1 MYRKPKRNGFT
12 LIELLVVIAIIAVL
26 VGLLL
31 PAVQK
36 VREAANRMQ
45 CANNLKQIGLGLQS
59 FHSTLNRFPSGYT
72 DRQRVVSNPTDLGY
86 GTGWATL
93 LLPYMEQ
100 ENLYKQ
106 INHSGPILDPVNQA
120 PIQTVIKSYLCPS
133 DNHSNPFIPAGITQP
148 IGPANYVAVFGTG
161 EVSEDPGRGDGVFY
175 RNSMTRMTDI
185 LDGTSNT
192 ICVGER
198 SSNLLKCT
206 WVGVIP
212 GAQSISPLH
221 PDEAEP
227 AHPLIMGHTGVWD
240 PNDPPHTPNSPLAH
254 VDDFWSRHSS
264 GVNFL
269 LCDGSVRIINNT
281 IRPESWAALGTK
293 AAGDIANLD

>member
-1 MYRKPKRNGFT
+1 MYRQPKRNGFT

-59 FHSTLNRFPSGYT
+59 YHSTLNRFPSGYT

-106 INHSGPILDPVNQA
+106 IKLF
-120 PIQTVIKSYLCPS
+120 L
-133 DNHSNPFIPAGITQP
+133 IT
-148 IGPANYVAVFGTG
+148 
-161 EVSEDPGRGDGVFY
+161 
-175 RNSMTRMTDI
+175 
-185 LDGTSNT
+185 
-192 ICVGER
+192 
-198 SSNLLKCT
+198 LK
-206 WVGVIP
+206 I
-212 GAQSISPLH
+212 
-221 PDEAEP
+221 
-227 AHPLIMGHTGVWD
+227 
-240 PNDPPHTPNSPLAH
+240 
-254 VDDFWSRHSS
+254 F
-264 GVNFL
+264 
-269 LCDGSVRIINNT
+269 
-281 IRPESWAALGTK
+281 
-293 AAGDIANLD
+293 